1 MPSEPVEND
10 SKFPETP
17 KACIVLWA
25 PLLRTLIVLLKFN
38 SSLCAEILH
47 GNEAK
52 ATFRHWGS
60 LQLRG
65 CLGGQARTG
74 PGSRLLLSWTFLLEL
89 ITAVLL
95 LQNPLHLEKSL
106 LLMSLLRFYPFTSVH
121 LNGHILLIP

>member
-25 PLLRTLIVLLKFN
+25 RLLRTLIVLLKFN
-38 SSLCAEILH
+38 SSLWAEILH

-74 PGSRLLLSWTFLLEL
+74 PGVDCCYLGPFYLS
-89 ITAVLL
+89 
-95 LQNPLHLEKSL
+95 
-106 LLMSLLRFYPFTSVH
+106 
-121 LNGHILLIP
+121 